1 MTPGRRLYLYLASFI
16 GLQFTL
22 WTGSSILAEVLKA
35 GSLANPGEFALR
47 STLTI
52 FALILYTTHW
62 RRAQGMAKQSEE
74 ERSTLLRWLYL
85 YGTLTLLLLSMLVA
99 GFKVVV
105 DFFDTFTLLKRPWFS
120 LYIGGLTHDNGFYF
134 PPISTLDWV
143 VFPVMTLLCL
153 YYWGVMR
160 DDLHILVE
168 DERLFTIH
176 TYFSTGIGLLGLFL
190 VGIGIL
196 GTLGWV
202 LPPFIGQEI
211 TPSPNSPALLLISL
225 PLASFLTI
233 GLRARREPEI
243 VEALRGILTFIFSAI
258 GLFLLTFGSATLT
271 MWLLITIGGGV
282 RTIHPNYIFS
292 SGGIWLF
299 LAGLA
304 IWYGAWCLKLR
315 RLLDADPKG
324 YWITGRMSFSFLA
337 IVIFSW
343 SAMISGARL
352 LNMLLLGLLTPGSA
366 IPLASDDP
374 WHLLATLIVS
384 SAMWAYHVSVRR
396 TGMKLSSTKFRSV
409 LRRRYLVVSSMIGIV
424 ACLVGLSGILGGV
437 MRAFPPITAIDTVL
451 RKDIATSITLGV
463 VGAVIWLN
471 HSTLMRSEARLWD
484 ERHEEQAIIW
494 NQLHII
500 SFVGLVGLL
509 ISLAG
514 EIGLLVQVFSA
525 EPFGY
530 GLRHELGL
538 FTGALLIGLPAWA
551 LSRRK
556 VQSIDEMTQLPGDG
570 DFRPITRRIYFIA
583 CMLLAALMVLWGL
596 VHCFAALLHVPRH
609 VGIDGLLLFDLGRAL
624 GFLLVG
630 SGTLIYYVMNIR
642 TLKTFKYH

>member
-1 MTPGRRLYLYLASFI
+1 MTPWRRLYLYLASFI

-22 WTGSSILAEVLKA
+22 WTGSSILAEVLTA
-35 GSLANPGEFALR
+35 GSQANPGEFGLR

-62 RRAQGMAKQSEE
+62 RRAQRMAKQSEE

-105 DFFDTFTLLKRPWFS
+105 DFLDAFTPLKRPWLS
-120 LYIGGLTHDNGFYF
+120 LFISSQDYGFYF

-153 YYWGVMR
+153 YYWDVMR

-176 TYFSTGIGLLGLFL
+176 TLISTGIGLLGLL
-190 VGIGIL
+190 LLGIGVI

-202 LPPFIGQEI
+202 LPRFIGQEI

-243 VEALRGILTFIFSAI
+243 VEALRGISTFIFSAI

-271 MWLLITIGGGV
+271 MWLLITIGCGV

-304 IWYGAWCLKLR
+304 IWYGAWCLKFR

-337 IVIFSW
+337 IVIF
-343 SAMISGARL
+343 
-352 LNMLLLGLLTPGSA
+352 
-366 IPLASDDP
+366 
-374 WHLLATLIVS
+374 
-384 SAMWAYHVSVRR
+384 
-396 TGMKLSSTKFRSV
+396 
-409 LRRRYLVVSSMIGIV
+409 
-424 ACLVGLSGILGGV
+424 
-437 MRAFPPITAIDTVL
+437 
-451 RKDIATSITLGV
+451 
-463 VGAVIWLN
+463 
-471 HSTLMRSEARLWD
+471 
-484 ERHEEQAIIW
+484 
-494 NQLHII
+494 
-500 SFVGLVGLL
+500 
-509 ISLAG
+509 
-514 EIGLLVQVFSA
+514 
-525 EPFGY
+525 
-530 GLRHELGL
+530 
-538 FTGALLIGLPAWA
+538 
-551 LSRRK
+551 
-556 VQSIDEMTQLPGDG
+556 
-570 DFRPITRRIYFIA
+570 
-583 CMLLAALMVLWGL
+583 
-596 VHCFAALLHVPRH
+596 
-609 VGIDGLLLFDLGRAL
+609 
-624 GFLLVG
+624 
-630 SGTLIYYVMNIR
+630 
-642 TLKTFKYH
+642 